1 MPKSRR
7 NLQWIGCSA
16 LALVLAGCADSARWG
31 DATVRPGERS
41 ECLVG
46 EDESALPPRA
56 DGLALSQRRQRC
68 HPEPWLQWSSERPVT
83 QPMQVD
89 FHKHDE

>member
-16 LALVLAGCADSARWG
+16 LALALAACADNARWG
-31 DATVRPGERS
+31 DATVRPGERP

-46 EDESALPPRA
+46 EDDSAVPRRA
-56 DGLALSQRRQRC
+56 DGLAASQREQRC
-68 HPEPWLQWSSERPVT
+68 HPQESLQWSSERHDDP
-83 QPMQVD
+83 PMNVE
-89 FHKHDE
+89 FRKHDE

>member
-1 MPKSRR
+1 MPRSRR

-16 LALVLAGCADSARWG
+16 LALAACADNARWG
-31 DATVRPGERS
+31 DANLRPGERP

-46 EDESALPPRA
+46 EDDSALPPRA
-56 DGLALSQRRQRC
+56 DGLAASQRRQRC
-68 HPEPWLQWSSERPVT
+68 HPQRSLQWSSARSDT

-89 FHKHDE
+89 FRKHDE

>member
-1 MPKSRR
+1 MPRARR

-16 LALVLAGCADSARWG
+16 LALVLAGCADTARWG
-31 DATVRPGERS
+31 SANVRPGERP

-46 EDESALPPRA
+46 EAASALPQRA
-56 DGLALSQRRQRC
+56 DGLAVSQRWQRC
-68 HPEPWLQWSSERPVT
+68 HPQQSLQWSSERSDP

-89 FHKHDE
+89 FRKHDE